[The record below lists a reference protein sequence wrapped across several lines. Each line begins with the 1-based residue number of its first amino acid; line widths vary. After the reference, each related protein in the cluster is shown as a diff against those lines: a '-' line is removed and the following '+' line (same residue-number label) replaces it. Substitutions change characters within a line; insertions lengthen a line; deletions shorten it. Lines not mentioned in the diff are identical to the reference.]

1 LATKAQLEA
10 ELAELKQQLARR
22 ETLAET
28 ELSGRPAGDVETE
41 TEAPTTDWDT
51 QIRDVLEELE
61 DLPHSKPLVFALGA
75 VALGYLIGC
84 TR

>member
-10 ELAELKQQLARR
+10 ELAKLKQQLAKR
-22 ETLAET
+22 ETPAEA
-28 ELSGRPAGDVETE
+28 ELSGRPEGDAATE
-41 TEAPTTDWDT
+41 AEAPTTDWDA

-75 VALGYLIGC
+75 FALGYLIG
-84 TR
+84 RSK